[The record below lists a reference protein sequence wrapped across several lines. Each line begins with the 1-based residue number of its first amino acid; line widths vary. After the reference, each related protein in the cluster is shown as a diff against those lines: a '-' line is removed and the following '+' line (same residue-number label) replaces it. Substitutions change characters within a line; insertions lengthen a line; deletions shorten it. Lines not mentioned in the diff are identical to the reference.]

1 MIEDDHPVV
10 LPVTIILCADWRK
23 DDMET
28 PVEACGSVVF
38 PGVLPTPPDLSQ
50 LILQKAM
57 LDATPDC
64 IKMISVSGRLLMMNR
79 AGCLALGVA
88 EDSGFGMPWIP
99 LLPEDVHQS
108 GLVALGRAASGEN
121 ARFHGK
127 SESAEGTKY
136 WDNLL
141 TPVMDSSGGVQ
152 FILCVSRD
160 VTEKTILE
168 WEVEES
174 IKREKLLSKEMR
186 HRVKNLFSVVSGL
199 IVIAEKEAAAEDAP
213 EDATCILREKLEA
226 LSRATDAAFADR
238 SVADA
243 DVTVIGVHS
252 LVNSVLRPYGSRCSV
267 VGGDALLRNV
277 MMTTLTLFLHELA
290 TNSVKYGALGSDGG
304 QVTVRCVAENQSLDM
319 TWLEVGGPKISTS
332 PKSEGFGSEMIDRIV
347 RSAGGTI
354 NRTWHSEGLVVD
366 LCLPSAIQFQHLN
379 S

>member
-1 MIEDDHPVV
+1 M
-10 LPVTIILCADWRK
+10 K
-23 DDMET
+23 T
-28 PVEACGSVVF
+28 PVEAYGSVVF
-38 PGVLPTPPDLSQ
+38 PGVLPTPPDLPQ

-64 IKMISVSGRLLMMNR
+64 IKMISACGRLLMMNK

-99 LLPEDVHQS
+99 LLPEDVHLS
-108 GLVALGRAASGEN
+108 GLAALGRAANGEN

-168 WEVEES
+168 WELEGA
-174 IKREKLLSKEMR
+174 INREKLLSKEMR

-213 EDATCILREKLEA
+213 EDATYILREKLEA
-226 LSRATDAAFADR
+226 LSRATDAAFVDKSMADT
-238 SVADA
+238 D
-243 DVTVIGVHS
+243 TGLIGVQS
-252 LVNSVLRPYGSRCSV
+252 LVNSVLRPYGSRCAV

-304 QVTVRCVAENQSLDM
+304 QVTVRCAAENASLDL

-366 LCLPSAIQFQHLN
+366 LCLPSAIQLQHLN